1 MQFSTF
7 MSEWLYGNDAYYSK
21 YREIGK
27 GGDFYTAVSSSMFFG
42 GSIANR
48 LIHSIDEG
56 FLDDSCVVVEIGAH
70 QGYMLA
76 DIVQFIYT
84 LRPKLL
90 ESLEFVII
98 EPHLENIKAQLKYFE
113 ESFGDLVKLQHFD
126 SLEKVRKKSAYVV
139 ANEIF
144 DAFPCDLVKE
154 DKMLFMD
161 GFTPEF
167 CEQTQEIKA
176 HCKKY
181 NIKSGEIGTGY
192 EIFAKSL
199 YDSFEKFEF
208 VTFDY
213 GDRGKRNDFSIR
225 IYHEHKTY
233 PFFALTDFMTIEKEK
248 PKDVTIESLYKISDI
263 TYDVNF
269 EHLIDA
275 FESEGSKLELF
286 KTQMA
291 MLVEFGIIALLDELQ
306 KNVDEKT
313 YKSEINRAKVLID
326 PSFMGERFKGVVFR
340 KGKLNG
346 KI

>member
-7 MSEWLYGNDAYYSK
+7 MTQWLYGEDAYYSK
-21 YREIGK
+21 YRKIGK

-48 LIHSIDEG
+48 LIYSIDEG
-56 FLDDSCVVVEIGAH
+56 FLDENCAIVEIGAH

-90 ESLEFVII
+90 KSLEFVII
-98 EPHLENIKAQLKYFE
+98 EPYPENIKAQLKYFE
-113 ESFGDLVKLQHFD
+113 ESFGDLVTLQHFD

-144 DAFPCDLVKE
+144 DAFPCELVKE

-167 CEQTQEIKA
+167 KEQTEDVKA
-176 HCKKY
+176 HCEKY
-181 NIKSGEIGTGY
+181 GIKSGEVGTAY
-192 EIFAKSL
+192 EAFAKSL
-199 YDSFEKFEF
+199 YGAFDKFEF

-213 GDRGKRNDFSIR
+213 GDKGKRNDFSIR

-233 PFFALTDFMTIEKEK
+233 PFFALTDFMTIETEK
-248 PKDVTIESLYKISDI
+248 PKEVTIESLYKISDI

-275 FESEGSKLELF
+275 FESEGVKLELF

-291 MLVEFGIIALLDELQ
+291 MLVEFGMIALLDELQ

-313 YKSEINRAKVLID
+313 YKSEMNRAKVLID

-340 KGKLNG
+340 RG
-346 KI
+346 

>member
-7 MSEWLYGNDAYYSK
+7 MTQWLYGEDAYYSK
-21 YREIGK
+21 HREIGK

-48 LIHSIDEG
+48 FIQTIDEG
-56 FLDDSCVVVEIGAH
+56 FLDAHCAIVEIGAH

-90 ESLEFVII
+90 ETLEFVII
-98 EPHLENIKAQLKYFE
+98 EPHAENVKAQLQYFQ
-113 ESFGDLVKLQHFD
+113 ESFGDLVKLHHFD
-126 SLEKVRKKSAYVV
+126 SLEKVTKKSAYVV

-144 DAFPCDLVKE
+144 DAFPCELVKE

-161 GFTPEF
+161 GMTPEF
-167 CEQTQEIKA
+167 GEQNKTMRA
-176 HCKKY
+176 HCEKY
-181 NIKSGEIGTGY
+181 GITSGEVGMGY
-192 EIFAKSL
+192 EAFAKSL
-199 YDSFEKFEF
+199 YDAFEKFEF

-213 GDRGKRNDFSIR
+213 GDKGKRNDFSIR

-233 PFFALTDFMTIEKEK
+233 PFFALTDFMTVEEEK

-275 FESEGSKLELF
+275 FESEGVKCALF

-291 MLVEFGIIALLDELQ
+291 MLVEFGMITLLDELQ
-306 KNVDEKT
+306 KNVDEET
-313 YKSEINRAKVLID
+313 YKSELNRAKVLID
-326 PSFMGERFKGVVFR
+326 PAFMGERFKGVVFR
-340 KGKLNG
+340 KG
-346 KI
+346 

>member
-1 MQFSTF
+1 MKRLVMQFSDF
-7 MSEWLYGNDAYYSK
+7 MTQWLYGKDGYYSK

-48 LIHSIDEG
+48 LIQIIDEG
-56 FLDDSCVVVEIGAH
+56 FLDKSCAVVEIGAH

-90 ESLEFVII
+90 DSLEFVII
-98 EPHLENIKAQLKYFE
+98 EPHKENIKAQLQYFK
-113 ESFGDLVKLQHFD
+113 ESFGDLVKLQHFE
-126 SLEKVRKKSAYVV
+126 SLDKVQKESAFVV

-144 DAFPCDLVKE
+144 DAFSCEIVKDE
-154 DKMLFMD
+154 KMLFMD
-161 GFTPEF
+161 GFKPIF
-167 CEQTQEIKA
+167 KEQTKEIKE
-176 HCKKY
+176 HCQKY
-181 NIKSGEIGTGY
+181 GIKSGEVGLGY
-192 EIFAKSL
+192 DSFAKSL
-199 YDSFEKFEF
+199 YNSFDKFEF
-208 VTFDY
+208 VSFDY
-213 GDRGKRNDFSIR
+213 GDKGKRNDFSIR

-233 PFFALTDFMTIEKEK
+233 PFFALTDFMTIKEEK

-275 FESEGSKLELF
+275 FESEGVKLEMY

-291 MLVEFGIIALLDELQ
+291 MLVEFGMISLLDELQ

-313 YKSEINRAKVLID
+313 YNSELNRAKVLID
-326 PSFMGERFKGVVFR
+326 PAFMGERFKGVVFR
-340 KGKLNG
+340 KG
-346 KI
+346 

>member
-1 MQFSTF
+1 MQFSTY
-7 MSEWLYGNDAYYSK
+7 MTQWLYGEDAYYSK

-56 FLDDSCVVVEIGAH
+56 FLDEHCAIVEIGAH

-76 DIVQFIYT
+76 DIIQFIYT
-84 LRPKLL
+84 LRPTLL
-90 ESLEFVII
+90 ETLEFVII
-98 EPHLENIKAQLKYFE
+98 EPHPENVKAQLQYFK

-126 SLEKVRKKSAYVV
+126 SLEQVNKKSAYVV

-144 DAFPCDLVKE
+144 DAFPCELVKE
-154 DKMLFMD
+154 DKMLFMKGHD
-161 GFTPEF
+161 PEF
-167 CEQTQEIKA
+167 KEQNKMVKSHCE
-176 HCKKY
+176 KY
-181 NIKSGEIGTGY
+181 GITSGEIGMGY
-192 EIFAKSL
+192 EAFAKSL
-199 YDSFEKFEF
+199 YDAFAKFEF

-213 GDRGKRNDFSIR
+213 GDRGKRNDFSLR

-233 PFFALTDFMTIEKEK
+233 PFFALTDLMTIEEEK
-248 PKDVTIESLYKISDI
+248 PKDVSIESLYKISDI

-275 FESEGSKLELF
+275 FESEGSKLELY

-291 MLVEFGIIALLDELQ
+291 MLVEFGMIALLDELQ
-306 KNVDEKT
+306 KNVDEET
-313 YKSEINRAKVLID
+313 YKSELNRAKVLID

-340 KGKLNG
+340 KDIENN
-346 KI
+346 

>member
-1 MQFSTF
+1 MRFSSFMQ
-7 MSEWLYGNDAYYSK
+7 EWLYGEDAYYSK

-48 LIHSIDEG
+48 LIKTIDEG
-56 FLDDSCVVVEIGAH
+56 FLDKGCAIVEIGAH

-76 DIVQFIYT
+76 DMVQFIYT

-98 EPHLENIKAQLKYFE
+98 EPHQENIEKQLQYFK
-113 ESFGDLVKLQHFD
+113 ESFGDIVKLQHFSTLD
-126 SLEKVRKKSAYVV
+126 EVRKKSAFVV

-144 DAFPCDLVKE
+144 DAFACELVKD
-154 DKMLFMD
+154 DKMLYMD
-161 GFTPEF
+161 GFKPEF
-167 CEQTQEIKA
+167 RNQSEDIKA

-181 NIKSGEIGTGY
+181 GIKSGEVGVGY
-192 EIFAKSL
+192 ESFAKSM
-199 YDSFEKFEF
+199 SEAFERFEF
-208 VTFDY
+208 VSFDY
-213 GDRGKRNDFSIR
+213 GEKEKRADFSLR
-225 IYHEHKTY
+225 VYHKHQTY
-233 PFFALTDFMTIEKEK
+233 PFFALTDFVELEAEK
-248 PKDVTIESLYKISDI
+248 PKDVTLETLFKVSDI

-269 EHLIDA
+269 EHLIGA
-275 FESEGSKLELF
+275 FESQDISLEIY

-291 MLVEFGIIALLDELQ
+291 MMVEFGMIELLDDLQ

-313 YKSEINRAKVLID
+313 YKAEMNRAKVLID

-340 KGKLNG
+340 KKGD
-346 KI
+346 

>member
-1 MQFSTF
+1 MQFSFF
-7 MSEWLYGNDAYYSK
+7 MTQWLYGADAYYSK

-56 FLDDSCVVVEIGAH
+56 FLDANCAIVEIGAH

-84 LRPKLL
+84 IRPKLL
-90 ESLEFVII
+90 ETLEFVII
-98 EPHLENIKAQLKYFE
+98 EPHPENIKAQLKYFE
-113 ESFGDLVKLQHFD
+113 ESFGDLVKLQHFE

-167 CEQTQEIKA
+167 REQEASVKTHCE
-176 HCKKY
+176 KY
-181 NIKSGEIGTGY
+181 SIRSGEIGVGY
-192 EIFAKSL
+192 EAFAKSL
-199 YDSFEKFEF
+199 YDAFDKFEF

-233 PFFALTDFMTIEKEK
+233 PFFALTDFMTIETEK
-248 PKDVTIESLYKISDI
+248 PKEVTIESLYKISDI

-275 FESEGSKLELF
+275 FNSEGVELELF

-291 MLVEFGIIALLDELQ
+291 MLVEFGMIALLDELQ

-313 YKSEINRAKVLID
+313 YKSEMNRAKVLID

-340 KGKLNG
+340 KG
-346 KI
+346 

>member
-7 MSEWLYGNDAYYSK
+7 MTQWLYGEDAYYSK

-56 FLDDSCVVVEIGAH
+56 FLDANCAIVEIGAH

-90 ESLEFVII
+90 DTLEFIII
-98 EPHLENIKAQLKYFE
+98 EPHSENIKEQLKYFQ

-126 SLEKVRKKSAYVV
+126 SLEKVSKKSAYVV

-144 DAFPCDLVKE
+144 DAFACELVK
-154 DKMLFMD
+154 DGKMLFMD

-167 CEQTQEIKA
+167 KEQTKEIKA
-176 HCKKY
+176 HCEKY
-181 NIKSGEIGTGY
+181 SISSGEIGTGY
-192 EIFAKSL
+192 ETFAKSL
-199 YDSFEKFEF
+199 YDAFDKFEF

-213 GDRGKRNDFSIR
+213 GDRGKRDDFSIR

-233 PFFALTDFMTIEKEK
+233 PFFALTDFMSIEAEK

-275 FESEGSKLELF
+275 FESEGVKCELF

-291 MLVEFGIIALLDELQ
+291 MLVEFGMIALLDELQ

-313 YKSEINRAKVLID
+313 YKSEMNRAKVLID
-326 PSFMGERFKGVVFR
+326 PSFMGERLKGVVFR
-340 KGKLNG
+340 KG
-346 KI
+346 

>member
-1 MQFSTF
+1 MRFSKF
-7 MSEWLYGNDAYYSK
+7 MSEWLYGENAYYSK
-21 YREIGK
+21 YRQIGK

-48 LIHSIDEG
+48 LIKTIESG
-56 FLDDSCVVVEIGAH
+56 FLDKNCAIVEIGAH

-84 LRPKLL
+84 LKPQLL
-90 ESLEFVII
+90 DTLEFIII
-98 EPHLENIKAQLKYFE
+98 EPHLENIEAQLKYFKD
-113 ESFGDLVKLQHFD
+113 SFGDVVKLKHFN
-126 SLEKVRKKSAYVV
+126 SLEDVRKKSAFVV

-144 DAFPCDLVKE
+144 DAFACELVKD

-161 GFTPEF
+161 GFTPIF
-167 CEQTQEIKA
+167 KDPSDDIKA

-181 NIKSGEIGTGY
+181 NIKSGEIGMGY
-192 EIFAKSL
+192 EEFAKSL
-199 YDSFEKFEF
+199 NNAFESFEFIS
-208 VTFDY
+208 FDY
-213 GDRGKRNDFSIR
+213 GEKEKRADFSLR

-233 PFFALTDFMTIEKEK
+233 PFFSLTNFVEDEKLK
-248 PKDVTIESLYKISDI
+248 PKGVSLESLYKKSDI

-275 FESEGSKLELF
+275 FLENGSKLVYL

-291 MLVEFGIIALLDELQ
+291 MLVEFGIIELLDTLS

-313 YKSEINRAKVLID
+313 YKSEMNRAKVLID
-326 PSFMGERFKGVVFR
+326 PSFMGERFKGVLFR
-340 KGKLNG
+340 KG
-346 KI
+346 